1 MSAWSLSLTDLANQA
16 EAFLEQVDKKA
27 AKSLQEDEESENE
40 EGEEEE
46 EVGEETANIFSA
58 LNNTVSILPD
68 ADEFSGSEESHSSPE
83 YVSVPQDVV
92 SISDGSEDSKSE
104 VLSRLELENKL
115 IKQEV
120 SQLTEEISFLSSKL
134 SSCKEKLQV
143 QSSAN
148 KEQQEELKR
157 QSGSIR
163 RLKENEADLKE
174 ALTAKDTQIGVL
186 KVRLAEADSELLAQN
201 AHLKTIQ
208 EELNVSSSCYRE
220 LNELRDEL
228 KQCNSKE
235 FLYKQTQNE
244 LQEEKRK
251 MEEDLQEQI
260 TIVTNTLYTSQ
271 QQLSAERRKY
281 NSAVSELRLAQNELE
296 VARNDLSAYKERA
309 TRVLQSKEKK
319 TTETGILDEEGVEV
333 LIQERNLLENDLRSA
348 RSELQIVREHL
359 NSTELLHN
367 EELQQ
372 ALEHSSTTQST
383 LKDKEREL
391 AACQD
396 KIYNLQQE
404 VDAALRETA
413 NLRSSSTE
421 EARALRAELQAERT
435 RRANNGVVSSPELE
449 VKIKSLT
456 EVLLTKQSEV
466 ERLSSEKSSLVLRL
480 ESLETVLQSVELKN
494 NAVSVPVE
502 REGFVGQK
510 TEHRS
515 ERVRDALNSI
525 DKFSVRLGV
534 FLRRYPHARLM
545 VLGYMVL
552 LHSWVMVVLLTYTPE
567 IHDTHNIT

>member
-1 MSAWSLSLTDLANQA
+1 MAGLVKSL
-16 EAFLEQVDKKA
+16 KA
-27 AKSLQEDEESENE
+27 ADK
-40 EGEEEE
+40 
-46 EVGEETANIFSA
+46 
-58 LNNTVSILPD
+58 LNGNSKKK
-68 ADEFSGSEESHSSPE
+68 E
-83 YVSVPQDVV
+83 
-92 SISDGSEDSKSE
+92 SKSE
-104 VLSRLELENKL
+104 KELLRQWKRRQAKEKADKARLEGKY
-115 IKQEV
+115 KFV
-120 SQLTEEISFLSSKL
+120 Y
-134 SSCKEKLQV
+134 
-143 QSSAN
+143 
-148 KEQQEELKR
+148 
-157 QSGSIR
+157 
-163 RLKENEADLKE
+163 
-174 ALTAKDTQIGVL
+174 
-186 KVRLAEADSELLAQN
+186 LL
-201 AHLKTIQ
+201 
-208 EELNVSSSCYRE
+208 RP
-220 LNELRDEL
+220 
-228 KQCNSKE
+228 
-235 FLYKQTQNE
+235 
-244 LQEEKRK
+244 
-251 MEEDLQEQI
+251 
-260 TIVTNTLYTSQ
+260 TLF
-271 QQLSAERRKY
+271 
-281 NSAVSELRLAQNELE
+281 
-296 VARNDLSAYKERA
+296 
-309 TRVLQSKEKK
+309 QSKEKK